1 MVPSYIENQKAGRPQ
16 DYEMKN
22 NYLLLQRSSVAFCS
36 AKVAWVSKLAT
47 KVPFCAVVLN
57 TVAVV
62 LICASCIA
70 HGQDQFSVEA
80 IEIAPKA
87 DVLFVDQMQHFA
99 TKGFHIKSGTRTIC
113 ELWLAKKWEIDPK
126 FKASKERLY
135 PFQPG
140 QLIGLVHFNRK
151 YLDFRKQTV
160 PSGWYTLRFALQ
172 PVDGNHEGTSII
184 RDFLLLLNVQQ
195 DIAEKKW
202 DDKSLFKA
210 SAESIGTTHPAMISL
225 QPASDGNTPAILHNA
240 EKEFQ
245 ILHLF
250 GNGLAGEKGQ
260 LTPLDF
266 VVAGHAPE

>member
-1 MVPSYIENQKAGRPQ
+1 MLNIYYI
-16 DYEMKN
+16 
-22 NYLLLQRSSVAFCS
+22 S
-36 AKVAWVSKLAT
+36 A
-47 KVPFCAVVLN
+47 
-57 TVAVV
+57 VAVV
-62 LICASCIA
+62 LIGTSCIA

-80 IEIAPKA
+80 IETAPKA
-87 DVLFVDQMQHFA
+87 DVLSADQVQHFA
-99 TKGFHIKSGTRTIC
+99 TKGFLIKSGTRTIC

-126 FKASKERLY
+126 FKVSKERLY

-195 DIAEKKW
+195 DEAEKKW
-202 DDKSLFKA
+202 ADNSLFKA
-210 SAESIGTTHPAMISL
+210 SAESIGTTHPAMLSL
-225 QPASDGNTPAILHNA
+225 QSASEGTPSILHNA

-245 ILHLF
+245 ILHLI
-250 GNGLAGEKGQ
+250 GNGIAGEKGQ
-260 LTPLDF
+260 ATPLDF

>member
-1 MVPSYIENQKAGRPQ
+1 MVPSYVKNEKAERPQ

-22 NYLLLQRSSVAFCS
+22 NYLS
-36 AKVAWVSKLAT
+36 
-47 KVPFCAVVLN
+47 

-62 LICASCIA
+62 LIGASCIA
-70 HGQDQFSVEA
+70 QGQDQFSVDVTHA
-80 IEIAPKA
+80 PPKA
-87 DVLFVDQMQHFA
+87 EVLSDDLVQHFD
-99 TKGFHIKSGTRTIC
+99 TKGFLIKSGARTVC

-195 DIAEKKW
+195 DEAKKKW
-202 DDKSLFKA
+202 ADKSLFKA
-210 SAESIGTTHPAMISL
+210 SAESIGTTHPAMLSL
-225 QPASDGNTPAILHNA
+225 QSASEGTPSILHNA

-245 ILHLF
+245 ILHLI
-250 GNGLAGEKGQ
+250 GNGIAGEKGQ
-260 LTPLDF
+260 ATPLDF
-266 VVAGHAPE
+266 VVDGHAPE